1 MTASRWPK
9 RMISA
14 ALVIGAL
21 LVSALAGGPT
31 SAQSTGND
39 QGGSASGAQQ
49 PNVAPTA
56 PAIERP
62 ALATPPTPT
71 TPERPA
77 WMDPLTE
84 RDKGR
89 IEDIVESRSRGRE
102 RIARD
107 PGNKTAQA
115 AAALLDRDAI
125 PLVEKELLGT
135 WQCRTYGLGGTLY
148 PNRGADVSGPFQ
160 CRVERD
166 RNGLVLRKLTGSV
179 TWLARLTPVTAHSML
194 YYGTY
199 AARGDK
205 NAIYPDGDAYHHQ
218 VGILQQLDRRRFRL
232 EMPRPTHSA
241 TSDHDVV
248 ELFR

>member
-1 MTASRWPK
+1 MTASHWQKWIAQAAPVVV
-9 RMISA
+9 
-14 ALVIGAL
+14 ALVL
-21 LVSALAGGPT
+21 SALAGGPT

-39 QGGSASGAQQ
+39 QGGSASGTQP
-49 PNVAPTA
+49 PNVSPAA

-62 ALATPPTPT
+62 AHATPPP

-77 WMDPLTE
+77 WMDPLAE

-125 PLVEKELLGT
+125 PLVEKQLLGA

-179 TWLARLTPVTAHSML
+179 TWLARLTPVTAHSLL

-218 VGILQQLDRRRFRL
+218 VGILQQLDRQRFRL

>member
-1 MTASRWPK
+1 MTAGQWRKWIAQAAPVVV
-9 RMISA
+9 
-14 ALVIGAL
+14 ALVL
-21 LVSALAGGPT
+21 SALAGGPT

-39 QGGSASGAQQ
+39 QGGSASGAQP
-49 PNVAPTA
+49 PNVSPAAPV
-56 PAIERP
+56 IERP
-62 ALATPPTPT
+62 ARATPPP

-125 PLVEKELLGT
+125 PLVEKQLLGA

-179 TWLARLTPVTAHSML
+179 TWLARLTPVTAHSLL

-218 VGILQQLDRRRFRL
+218 VGILQQLDRQRFRL